1 MCIKAFVLCIF
12 TIIILSVNVYPQFN
26 NHSAVVAPWVQH
38 KEDQNKKVLLT
49 NPNTIGYAYYIVGT
63 RNSQL
68 FKFSVSAPNN
78 TTLIG
83 SPKEHLM
90 VNGDFANP
98 TGVWKFYIQMDTVPY
113 TIYEVDTSNG
123 NLTSVG
129 APVNLKSGHK
139 PIDMEWDH
147 TTNTMYM
154 VSANLTMSE
163 TQFYS
168 MYWPTKEL
176 TWIGSS
182 VTTPAAIIAG
192 GFNAN
197 GTYFGIDIVS
207 DALWKVNKFTGVWTQ
222 VGLLGYPVSF
232 SQDAGFDRSDFS
244 KMLWCACGGT
254 IGLYQIDTATGSAT
268 LIGPF
273 PGYSEVIGVGFTTPP
288 GPQISHTPLPN
299 TQNVT
304 GPYVVNA
311 VVTPLGAGIAMTK
324 LYWSRN
330 NPTITDS
337 VTMTNTSGN
346 NWTGN
351 IPGNGLTSTYR
362 YYIKA
367 KDSLNRTAAA
377 PYNAPSSLY
386 SFVAIANDT
395 VGPVITHTPIGDII
409 KTHWPDSIFAFVK
422 DNYGVDSVWV
432 RWRINSNT
440 TKQFK
445 LLNPSDST
453 YIAVFNSVN
462 SDVSIG
468 DTIYYRIIAQ
478 DNSPN
483 HNKDS
488 TGLISFRIISTEYTC
503 IGNGNVTIAYGS
515 PFDTYWK
522 GYKTQML
529 WTASEIL
536 ANGGT
541 SGNILQIGFNI
552 LTADTQAM
560 NGFNIK
566 MQNTSISILTNG
578 YITTDWFTVYSGRY
592 TVPGTGWQYI
602 NLLTPFYWDGIS
614 NLLVEICFG
623 NNTTSTGTYV
633 KGTTISGMEYY
644 GYRSDTLACSV
655 FPNASGSSAR
665 PNVCFRIVPT
675 VGIVNNNN
683 NIPKEY
689 HLYQNY
695 PNPFNPVTKINYA
708 IPLQGYVSLKI
719 YDVLGRQVK
728 ELVNEYK
735 SKGTYSIDF
744 DASDLSSGIYLYRLE
759 CNSIILTNKMLLI
772 K

>member
-1 MCIKAFVLCIF
+1 
-12 TIIILSVNVYPQFN
+12 LSFN
-26 NHSAVVAPWVQH
+26 LYSQYNNKHSTVVAPWIPN
-38 KEDQNKKVLLT
+38 KEDISKKMLLP
-49 NPNTIGYAYYIVGT
+49 NPNTIGYAYYVSGT
-63 RNSQL
+63 TNSQL

-83 SPKEHLM
+83 SPKQHLM

-98 TGVWKFYIQMDTVPY
+98 TGVWKFYVQQDTLPY
-113 TIYEVDTSNG
+113 TIFEVDTSNG

-129 APVNLKSGHK
+129 APLNLKSGHK
-139 PIDMEWDH
+139 PMDMEWDQ

-154 VSANLTMSE
+154 ISTNSTLSE

-176 TWIGSS
+176 TWIGTS
-182 VTTPAAIIAG
+182 VTSPAAITAG

-197 GTYFGIDIVS
+197 GTYFGIDIVT
-207 DALWKVNKFTGVWTQ
+207 DALWKVDKFTGVWTQ
-222 VGLLGYPVSF
+222 VGPLGYPVAF
-232 SQDAGFDRSDFS
+232 SQDAGFDRSDYS

-254 IGLYQIDTATGSAT
+254 IGFYQIDTATGSAT

-273 PGYSEVIGVGFTTPP
+273 PGYSEVIAVGFLPFP
-288 GPQISHTPLPN
+288 GPQILHTPLPN
-299 TQNVT
+299 TQNVS

-311 VVTPLGAGIAMTK
+311 TVLPYGSGIAMTK

-330 NPTITDS
+330 NPVVTDS

-351 IPGNGLTSTYR
+351 IPGNGLTATYR

-367 KDSLNRTAAA
+367 MDSLNRTAFS
-377 PYNAPSSLY
+377 PYNAPASLHT
-386 SFVAIANDT
+386 FNANANDT
-395 VGPVITHTPIGDII
+395 IGPIITHTPLVDIFKI
-409 KTHWPDSIFAFVK
+409 HWPDTVLAFVK
-422 DNYGVDSVWV
+422 DNYGIDSVWV
-432 RWRINSNT
+432 RWRINSNAA
-440 TKQFK
+440 KQFK

-453 YIAVFNSVN
+453 FTAIFNSVN

-488 TGLISFRIISTEYTC
+488 TGLISFKIIPSDNTC

-529 WTASEIL
+529 WTASEIIN
-536 ANGGT
+536 NGGVR
-541 SGNILQIGFNI
+541 GNITQIGFNI

-566 MQNTSISILTNG
+566 MQNTSISLLSNG
-578 YITTDWFTVYSGRY
+578 FITSDWFTVFSGRY
-592 TVPGTGWQYI
+592 MVPGTGWQYI
-602 NLLTPFYWDGIS
+602 ALQTPFYWDGVS
-614 NLLVEICFG
+614 NLLVEVCFG
-623 NNTTSTGTYV
+623 NNTSSTGSYV
-633 KGTTISGMEYY
+633 QGTTVSGMEYY
-644 GYRSDTLACSV
+644 TYRTDTLACSV
-655 FPNASGSSAR
+655 YPNASGSSSR
-665 PNVCFRIVPT
+665 PNACFKIIPT
-675 VGIVNNNN
+675 VGITNNNN
-683 NIPKEY
+683 NIPTEY
-689 HLYQNY
+689 SLHQNY
-695 PNPFNPVTKINYA
+695 PNPFNPVTRINYE
-708 IPLQGYVSLKI
+708 IPVQGYVSLRI
-719 YDVLGRQVK
+719 YDVLGRQIK
-728 ELVNEYK
+728 ELVNEIK
-735 SKGTYSIDF
+735 SRGTYSIDY
-744 DASDLSSGIYLYRLE
+744 DASGLSSGIYLYRLE
-759 CNSIILTNKMLLI
+759 CNGYINTKRMILI